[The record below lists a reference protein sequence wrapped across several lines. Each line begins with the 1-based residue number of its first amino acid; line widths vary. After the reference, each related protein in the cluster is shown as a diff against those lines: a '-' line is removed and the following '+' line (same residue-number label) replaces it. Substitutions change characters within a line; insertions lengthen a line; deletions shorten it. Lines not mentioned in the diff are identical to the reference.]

1 MSSKSTAFD
10 SDEALLVALVH
21 VGDGLVVEGR
31 DALLVLRGADE
42 VVLGGRDLV
51 VDAARDEP
59 LRVLV
64 ELFEDLLGQP
74 DLVGLVVDR
83 EVRAV
88 AEPLGLAPEDAPA
101 GGVEREDPVRCVPEH
116 GLEPLAHLACGLVGE
131 GDGQDLVRLHPA
143 GVDQVRDAMREHT
156 RLAGARAGDDEE
168 GPFGVDDGF
177 PLRGV
182 EISQVGLG

>member
-1 MSSKSTAFD
+1 MLFGQELEEPVLRVVRVLVLVDQDVPEGLLPVLAGLREVLEHLD
-10 SDEALLVALVH
+10 GEVEHVVEVDRVRLDEALLVSLVH

-31 DALLVLRGADE
+31 DALLVVRGADE

-88 AEPLGLAPEDAPA
+88 AEALGLAAEDAPA
-101 GGVEREDPVRCVPEH
+101 GGMEREDPVRR
-116 GLEPLAHLACGLVGE
+116 
-131 GDGQDLVRLHPA
+131 VRAWPRA
-143 GVDQVRDAMREHT
+143 
-156 RLAGARAGDDEE
+156 ARASR
-168 GPFGVDDGF
+168 
-177 PLRGV
+177 LRPCW
-182 EISQVGLG
+182 